1 MVDINLFFITLQ
13 SERLAE
19 PHHRSQRERLKT
31 IWRPCTDV
39 PNRYGTLFANQQ
51 IESLKT
57 KSLKAKTKSFK
68 TKSRKLKK
76 ESLKTNCSNKLK
88 NII

>member
-19 PHHRSQRERLKT
+19 PHNRFQRGRLMT
-31 IWRPCTDV
+31 TWQPCTDV

-57 KSLKAKTKSFK
+57 KSLKAT
-68 TKSRKLKK
+68 RHKLKDKKSKAEK

>member
-31 IWRPCTDV
+31 IWHPCTDV

-57 KSLKAKTKSFK
+57 KSFKAKKNK
-68 TKSRKLKK
+68 KLKDK
-76 ESLKTNCSNKLK
+76 KSKAKKGKLK
-88 NII
+88 GELFK

>member
-13 SERLAE
+13 SERLAK

-31 IWRPCTDV
+31 IWHPCTDV

-57 KSLKAKTKSFK
+57 KSFKAKKNK
-68 TKSRKLKK
+68 KLKDK
-76 ESLKTNCSNKLK
+76 KSKAKKGKLK
-88 NII
+88 DELFK

>member
-19 PHHRSQRERLKT
+19 PHNRFQRGRLMT
-31 IWRPCTDV
+31 TWQPCTDV

-57 KSLKAKTKSFK
+57 KSFKAKKNK
-68 TKSRKLKK
+68 KLKDK
-76 ESLKTNCSNKLK
+76 KSKAKKGKLK
-88 NII
+88 DELFK

>member
-19 PHHRSQRERLKT
+19 PHHRFQRGRLKT
-31 IWRPCTDV
+31 TWQPCTDV
-39 PNRYGTLFANQQ
+39 PDRYGTLFANQQ

-57 KSLKAKTKSFK
+57 KSLKATRQKA
-68 TKSRKLKK
+68 
-76 ESLKTNCSNKLK
+76 
-88 NII
+88 

>member
-13 SERLAE
+13 SERLAK

-57 KSLKAKTKSFK
+57 KSFKAKKNK
-68 TKSRKLKK
+68 KLKDK
-76 ESLKTNCSNKLK
+76 KSKAEKGKLK
-88 NII
+88 DELFK

>member
-13 SERLAE
+13 SERLAK

-57 KSLKAKTKSFK
+57 KSFKAKKNK
-68 TKSRKLKK
+68 KLKDK
-76 ESLKTNCSNKLK
+76 KSKAKKGKLK
-88 NII
+88 DELFK

>member
-19 PHHRSQRERLKT
+19 PHHHFQRGRLKT
-31 IWRPCTDV
+31 IWQPCTDV

-57 KSLKAKTKSFK
+57 KRFKATKQK
-68 TKSRKLKK
+68 A
-76 ESLKTNCSNKLK
+76 
-88 NII
+88 

>member
-19 PHHRSQRERLKT
+19 PHNRFQRGRLMT
-31 IWRPCTDV
+31 TWQPCTDV

-57 KSLKAKTKSFK
+57 KV
-68 TKSRKLKK
+68 
-76 ESLKTNCSNKLK
+76 
-88 NII
+88 

>member
-31 IWRPCTDV
+31 IWHPCTDV

-57 KSLKAKTKSFK
+57 KSFKAKKNK
-68 TKSRKLKK
+68 KLKDK
-76 ESLKTNCSNKLK
+76 KSKAKKGKLK
-88 NII
+88 DELFK

>member
-39 PNRYGTLFANQQ
+39 PCRYGTLFANQQ

-57 KSLKAKTKSFK
+57 KSFKAKKK
-68 TKSRKLKK
+68 KLKDK
-76 ESLKTNCSNKLK
+76 KSKAKKGKLK
-88 NII
+88 DELFK

>member
-19 PHHRSQRERLKT
+19 PHNRFQRGRLMT
-31 IWRPCTDV
+31 TWQPCTDV

-57 KSLKAKTKSFK
+57 KSVPNRYGTLFANQQI
-68 TKSRKLKK
+68 
-76 ESLKTNCSNKLK
+76 ESLKTKSLK
-88 NII
+88 ATRHKA

>member
-13 SERLAE
+13 SERLAK
-19 PHHRSQRERLKT
+19 PHHRSQRERFKT
-31 IWRPCTDV
+31 IWRPCTNV

-57 KSLKAKTKSFK
+57 KSFKAKKNK
-68 TKSRKLKK
+68 KLKDK
-76 ESLKTNCSNKLK
+76 KSKAKKGKLK
-88 NII
+88 DELFK

>member
-19 PHHRSQRERLKT
+19 PHNRFQRGRLKT
-31 IWRPCTDV
+31 TWQPCTDV

-57 KSLKAKTKSFK
+57 KSFKAT
-68 TKSRKLKK
+68 RH
-76 ESLKTNCSNKLK
+76 EA
-88 NII
+88 

>member
-19 PHHRSQRERLKT
+19 PHNRFQRERLKT
-31 IWRPCTDV
+31 TWQPCTDV

-57 KSLKAKTKSFK
+57 KSLKATKQK
-68 TKSRKLKK
+68 A
-76 ESLKTNCSNKLK
+76 
-88 NII
+88 

>member
-31 IWRPCTDV
+31 IWHPCTNV

-57 KSLKAKTKSFK
+57 KSFKAKKNK
-68 TKSRKLKK
+68 KLKDK
-76 ESLKTNCSNKLK
+76 KSKAKKGKLK
-88 NII
+88 DELFK

>member
-19 PHHRSQRERLKT
+19 PHHRSQRGRLKT
-31 IWRPCTDV
+31 TWQPCTDV

-57 KSLKAKTKSFK
+57 KSLKATRQKA
-68 TKSRKLKK
+68 
-76 ESLKTNCSNKLK
+76 
-88 NII
+88 

>member
-13 SERLAE
+13 SERLAK

-39 PNRYGTLFANQQ
+39 PYRYGTLFANQQ

-57 KSLKAKTKSFK
+57 KSLKAKKG
-68 TKSRKLKK
+68 KLKDK
-76 ESLKTNCSNKLK
+76 KSKAKKGKLK
-88 NII
+88 DELFK